1 MCVKSWCLQQYS
13 ETWPICRRFTRVDGI
28 STKQLCMVSHLRNDY
43 FKVSLS
49 FYTWYQTQFS
59 FLEPSFT
66 MRVSLITNKESDG
79 KLASRTNSQ
88 SMCENWDYL
97 FHLYLNL
104 WLSQPFQRAGSR
116 IHPITHLGPRHS
128 RRAML
133 QLWHFFSP
141 QNVSNRRGMKFN
153 RNQKRV
159 NG

>member
-1 MCVKSWCLQQYS
+1 MWNHDVCNNILKHGPSADASLEWMEYPPNNCA
-13 ETWPICRRFTRVDGI
+13 WFHICAMIISRFHCPFIHGI
-28 STKQLCMVSHLRNDY
+28 KHN
-43 FKVSLS
+43 SL
-49 FYTWYQTQFS
+49 

-66 MRVSLITNKESDG
+66 MRVSLITNRESDG

-141 QNVSNRRGMKFN
+141 QNVSNRRGVKFN